1 MQLGYLMNQNGLFFS
16 IRTLFFTVLFV
27 LSHFFYK
34 YQHHLQTNILKKERI
49 KQKAIE
55 TELRQQI
62 LHQAKLLEE
71 LGQELS
77 PSTPSFR
84 ANSENTFID
93 LLQMI
98 EIAANRATT
107 SEEALDF
114 ALHRICA
121 HTDWPIGHVYT
132 TQTSGNLVSTSI
144 WCLKEGINFEP
155 LRRATTKRTFAPG
168 VCLPGR
174 VLATGIPTWIDD
186 IKQDRY
192 FLRAQEAEES
202 QVCAAFAFPVLVGR
216 EVVAVLEFFSTEFAE
231 SDTILLDVDVMA
243 HIGMQ
248 LGRIIERKR
257 AETVL
262 RGSEE
267 RFRKIFEEGP
277 LGMAIITPDG
287 DFIKVNT
294 TLSQLIG
301 YTESELSEL
310 TFADI
315 THQDDV
321 ARDTLLTKQL
331 LKGEISSYQIEKRYI
346 KKSGDVIWIHLTSSM
361 IRGKE
366 SEPLYGLAMIQ
377 DITERKQGEMA
388 LYKTRDELEL
398 RVQERTEEL
407 KLANEEVRRFAY
419 IVSHDLKA
427 PLVNLKGFA
436 SELRLALSDVHAIL
450 NHILPILDQDKQHT
464 LQLALQEDVPE
475 ALGFIES
482 SVTRMNHLINAL
494 LKLSRLGYREFVFEH
509 LDMEALVHAT
519 LDSLAH
525 QIEQQ
530 KIIVTV
536 ESLPT
541 LVADPVSMEQI
552 MSNILLNAVLYLQP
566 NRQGQIQVRGE
577 RQANETVFY
586 IQDNGRGIAKSEMHK
601 IFEPFRRIGKPTVP
615 GEGMGLAYVQ
625 TLIRRHSGRIWCE
638 SEVGVGT
645 TFIFTISH
653 RLNSGP
659 QDVQN
664 STHAQSE

>member
-1 MQLGYLMNQNGLFFS
+1 MQLGYLMNQNRLFFS

-34 YQHHLQTNILKKERI
+34 YQHHLQINILKKERI

-71 LGQELS
+71 LGQEFS
-77 PSTPSFR
+77 PSTPSFG
-84 ANSENTFID
+84 ANSENTFVD

-121 HTDWPIGHVYT
+121 YTDWPIGHVYT
-132 TQTSGNLVSTSI
+132 TQTSGNLLSTSI
-144 WCLKEGINFEP
+144 WYLKEGINFEP
-155 LRRATTKRTFAPG
+155 LRRATTRRAFAPG
-168 VCLPGR
+168 VGLPGR

-231 SDTILLDVDVMA
+231 SDTVLLYVDVMA

-294 TLSQLIG
+294 TLSRLIG
-301 YTESELSEL
+301 YTESELSKL
-310 TFADI
+310 TFADM

-346 KKSGDVIWIHLTSSM
+346 KKNGAVIWIHLTSSM
-361 IRGKE
+361 IRDKE

-388 LYKTRDELEL
+388 LYKTRDELEI

-494 LKLSRLGYREFVFEH
+494 LKLSRLGYREFIFER
-509 LDMEALVHAT
+509 LDIETLVHAT

-566 NRQGQIQVRGE
+566 NRQGQIKVRGE

-653 RLNSGP
+653 RLNSDP
-659 QDVQN
+659 QDAQD
-664 STHAQSE
+664 STHTQSE